1 MIRGKQAEPRL
12 LGERWG
18 YLSLGSLDKRHF
30 VGVRFVLSNTH
41 ISLSLGSLLSALI
54 KQSLIWVPSP
64 VPGKKKE
71 ACYFEESRV
80 NNTDKR
86 FRHKKEEMWGRVRV
100 KGGEITRHPIL
111 FRSLVGTAEPLW
123 SGLNW
128 VFLAPQ
134 DNFFVSRSVR
144 FCGYFHMLWA
154 HPKQIKTCLN
164 AAIVPSCVLTQH
176 IV

>member
-1 MIRGKQAEPRL
+1 M
-12 LGERWG
+12 
-18 YLSLGSLDKRHF
+18 GSLDKRHF

-86 FRHKKEEMWGRVRV
+86 FRHKKEGEKEVVVEEEEEGGEEKEEEEEEEEKRGRVRV
-100 KGGEITRHPIL
+100 KRGRITRHPIL
-111 FRSLVGTAEPLW
+111 F
-123 SGLNW
+123 
-128 VFLAPQ
+128 
-134 DNFFVSRSVR
+134 
-144 FCGYFHMLWA
+144 
-154 HPKQIKTCLN
+154 
-164 AAIVPSCVLTQH
+164 PSFGWNS
-176 IV
+176 